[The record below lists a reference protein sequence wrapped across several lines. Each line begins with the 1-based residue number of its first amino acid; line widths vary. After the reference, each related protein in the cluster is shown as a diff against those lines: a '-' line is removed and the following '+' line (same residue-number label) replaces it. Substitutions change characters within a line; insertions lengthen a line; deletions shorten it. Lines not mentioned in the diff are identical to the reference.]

1 MIQPARKRLA
11 FVFCKG
17 YETEEKNAMKHP
29 IYHAGGARLVCVM
42 LLVCALLASSNA
54 TALAAEEGSPDTPQ
68 ISPPPVTEAAP
79 AASLYPADVQTI
91 VRDNTRQIVK
101 TYTLTSAQSP
111 DAIPREAFE
120 RDGWR
125 YTLTDITQQHTSIL
139 ETRRHIE
146 TVTIETD
153 TQDIAD
159 IIPLLASTMTYQG
172 EDGYSGLLTLDLSS
186 VSCEASGHKS
196 SSYSVSASREYPHL
210 STNDLALIP
219 KTITENGRTLALDTV
234 TWEVLHT
241 VNVDY
246 EDIPESYC
254 AIAKYTATASRS
266 MVTGYVTTAHYMG
279 DISKSSDG
287 DTVYTAYFSGHEI
300 APPTQPEVI
309 EPLIEEDSSPSILPL
324 IVGAVMLAALAGA
337 FCAYCFLRHNVKVY
351 RIKSNGERELTAKL
365 RLTPKTLVIDL
376 TPLEKEV
383 AERRFRIELDS
394 SIARRLN
401 NMSVDIILGNSKLQH
416 RIAFE
421 GGTYTLDVDF
431 DDGTAN
437 AIY

>member
-1 MIQPARKRLA
+1 
-11 FVFCKG
+11 
-17 YETEEKNAMKHP
+17 MKHP
-29 IYHAGGARLVCVM
+29 IYHTGGARLVCVM
-42 LLVCALLASSNA
+42 LLVCALLASSSL
-54 TALAAEEGSPDTPQ
+54 TALAAEEGSPDLPQ

-79 AASLYPADVQTI
+79 PASLYPTDVQTI

-120 RDGWR
+120 RDGCR
-125 YTLTDITQQHTSIL
+125 YTLTDITQQHTRIL
-139 ETRRHIE
+139 ETRQHIE
-146 TVTIETD
+146 TVTIETE
-153 TQDIAD
+153 TQDITD
-159 IIPLLASTMTYQG
+159 IIPLLASTMTYQS
-172 EDGYSGLLTLDLSS
+172 EDGYSGLLTLDLSA
-186 VSCEASGHKS
+186 VSCEAAGHKS
-196 SSYSVSASREYPHL
+196 SSYTVSASREYPHL

-219 KTITENGRTLALDTV
+219 KAITENGRTLALDAV
-234 TWEVLHT
+234 TWEVQHT

-254 AIAKYTATASRS
+254 AIAKYAATASRS
-266 MVTGYVTTAHYMG
+266 MVTGYITTAHYMG

-309 EPLIEEDSSPSILPL
+309 EPLVEEEGSPSILPL
-324 IVGAVMLAALAGA
+324 IVGAVVLAALAGA

-383 AERRFRIELDS
+383 TERYFRLELDS

-401 NMSVDIILGNSKLQH
+401 NMSVDIILGTSKLQH

-421 GGTYTLDVDF
+421 GGTYTLDVNF
-431 DDGTAN
+431 DAGTAK